1 MKKEELK
8 IEKINI
14 EHLDNN
20 VKMTRCGT
28 IKEIKEEI
36 ENIIDYMEQYYNYK
50 RAFIIKSFNEVDLQK
65 SDIVT
70 IFEKLDKQKDEQ
82 INFRNQ
88 LNAWYEYQCYKNEHD
103 ITLVEDFGY
112 ILNKINSGIEYINI
126 QNEESQKAL
135 DDININELIIK
146 GLKCQYSYMIKG
158 INRSIR
164 KINELK
170 GYVGKYKH
178 ITSEEE

>member
-8 IEKINI
+8 INKINV

-20 VKMTRCGT
+20 VRMTRCGT
-28 IKEIKEEI
+28 IKEIKQEI

-50 RAFIIKSFNEVDLQK
+50 RAVIIKVFNEVDLQK

-70 IFEKLDKQKDEQ
+70 IFERLDKLKDER
-82 INFRNQ
+82 IDFRNQ

-112 ILNKINSGIEYINI
+112 ILNKINSGIEYINP
-126 QNEESQKAL
+126 NKESQKEL

-146 GLKCQYSYMIKG
+146 DLKCQYDYMIKR

-164 KINELK
+164 KINELE
-170 GYVGKYKH
+170 GYVDKY